1 MLINQSIN
9 QSINP
14 TMIPMSI
21 PHTKK
26 MWEILPG
33 SLKHCI

>member
-1 MLINQSIN
+1 M
-9 QSINP
+9 P
-14 TMIPMSI
+14 T
-21 PHTKK
+21 PHNTK